1 MTGGGQVTPM
11 PPARPTNLTAIP
23 GDGQVTLTFTGAPGA
38 TSYRLY
44 WSAQS
49 TVSKTTGTA
58 LGTVTSPAIHQGLTN
73 GTMYFYVVTAVNN
86 AGESADS
93 LVASAIPSQ
102 TAAALNPQVLSRRP
116 DLDATAVRVGSRVD
130 ARFDRDLAGATATS
144 TNVSLQHLDGGV
156 VASSIASAGPLV
168 TITPSTPLAFETTY
182 RVTLGTG
189 LRDNASR
196 PLARADTWTFTT
208 GSPPPVATAH
218 VGDGAATITWTEVP
232 GTTCSVVTRSRP
244 GVPNTTQQFTVHGN
258 TFTDTVLNG
267 LLYAYEVAVWTPFG
281 LSAPSQQ
288 VTVTP
293 QPSRPPPPTAVTV
306 VTGRTTALLSWS
318 AATSATGYSVYRAN
332 RAAGTYTRIATNF
345 QSTTFLDTGLSPDAV
360 VSYVVQTE
368 SLNGTSAWSREAVEQ
383 TDGTLLPRPVSFTAT
398 PGNMWVRL
406 AWSPV
411 PGATGYVVWRALWPN
426 GDVTRYALI
435 SEGTTFDDL
444 SANVGATYRYF
455 VGAITQS
462 TISDL
467 AEATASPVPGLP
479 LPAPVLLAPTIEVNR
494 VVLGAAGTSVSG
506 VTLEVFRS
514 TTPDGGFTP
523 VPAFDNTVVGG
534 TRYFYTA
541 RYTLGAASSDFS
553 SPIEI
558 TPAAAVT
565 PAMPQNVAVTVA
577 SGGADVT
584 FDVVPNATAYQV
596 GSATTPGGTPT
607 VRCTS
612 FDGLDNRCV
621 TSLIDN
627 QTVYLSVRALNGAT
641 TGPWSA
647 ELQVRPTNLGNSAG
661 LPTPTLTASEGSNFV
676 TVSWAQVP
684 AATEYRVFRRTQT
697 TPWAPMTTTPL
708 LWFQDASA
716 RNGTE
721 YRYAVQATNLTP
733 PNNRFSVPALA
744 SFVRPSALAPP
755 RPQIVSITP
764 TNGGALV
771 RWAPIPGVRSYSVRA
786 AFNAGGAP
794 SNNQSSC
801 ASFDAWAPVC
811 ELNLANGT
819 QYSVAVSAQGQTTN
833 GASAWSDEATVTP
846 NPAAPPRPTGLIVS
860 AANERV
866 VLSATPAAATTYRLT
881 RRKEG
886 RPQVD
891 LGPIAAP
898 WIIESQ
904 PNGIEFIYGVQAET
918 SQGLSLPAMTTAAAA
933 SALAPPPPT
942 LLEVV
947 GGASRLTAWWTP
959 VPGSSQYR
967 LRTAD
972 AATGPWTATTNTFDT
987 FQSTV
992 STVGVTNGQPLYVT
1006 VEAISAS
1013 GTSAPSEPLA
1023 ATPNAGA
1030 LAAPTP
1036 TYINGNQAVQ
1046 LWWPAVPGAVGY
1058 QVIRRS
1064 RSSAWA
1070 PLASL
1075 TSLRYTDF
1083 NVENGETWV
1092 YQVRAMGPTE
1102 PGTWSGESG
1111 DQLVLATVPQQPA
1124 PPSVRPANGGF
1135 FVEWAPVALATGY
1148 VVYSASQADGLFTSS
1163 LCSTTGQFETRCRGG
1178 GSSPLFIVVRASS
1191 AAGPSVTSTPVL
1203 SGAPNAA
1210 LPTQPSVTVTAPGG
1224 AGTLRVAWSAV
1235 GGAPT
1240 FHVYRRLPNGVPTEV
1255 NTTTSLA
1262 FVDTGLTSGQQY
1274 IYYVEAENGVGRGAW
1289 SPPDSATA
1297 P

>member
-1 MTGGGQVTPM
+1 M

-23 GDGQVTLTFTGAPGA
+23 GDGQVTLTFTGSPGA

-44 WSAQS
+44 WGAQTS
-49 TVSKTTGTA
+49 VSKTTGTA
-58 LGTVTSPAIHQGLTN
+58 LGTVTSPALHQGLTN
-73 GTMYFYVVTAVNN
+73 GTTYFYVVTAVNN

-93 LVASAIPSQ
+93 VVASAIPSQ

-116 DLDATAVRVGSRVD
+116 DLDAAAVRVGSRVD

-144 TNVSLQHLDGGV
+144 ANVSLQLLDGGV
-156 VASSIASAGPLV
+156 VASSIAAAGPLV
-168 TITPSTPLAFETTY
+168 TITPTTPLAFETTY

-189 LRDNASR
+189 LRDNANR

-218 VGDGAATITWTEVP
+218 VGDSAATITWTEVP
-232 GTTCSVVTRSRP
+232 GTIYSVVTRSRP
-244 GVPNTTQQFTVHGN
+244 GVQNTTQQFTVHGN
-258 TFTDTVLNG
+258 TFTDSLSNG

-293 QPSRPPPPTAVTV
+293 QPSRPQPPTGVSV
-306 VTGRTTALLSWS
+306 VTGRTTALLSWN

-345 QSTTFLDTGLSPDAV
+345 QSTTFLDTGLTPDAI

-368 SLNGTSAWSREAVEQ
+368 SLNGTSAWSRQAVDQ
-383 TDGTLLPRPVSFTAT
+383 TEGTLLPRPATFTAT
-398 PGNMWVRL
+398 PGNTWVRL
-406 AWSPV
+406 VWSPV
-411 PGATGYVVWRALWPN
+411 PGASAYVVWRALWPN
-426 GDVTRYALI
+426 GDVAHYALI

-444 SANVGATYRYF
+444 SANVGSTYRYF
-455 VGAITQS
+455 VGAISQS
-462 TISDL
+462 VISDL
-467 AEATASPVPGLP
+467 AEASASPVPGLP
-479 LPAPVLLAPTIEVNR
+479 LPAPVLLAPAIEVNR
-494 VVLGAAGTSVSG
+494 VIISAAGSSVSG
-506 VTLEVFRS
+506 VTLEALRS
-514 TTPDGGFTP
+514 TSLDGGYAP
-523 VPAFDNTVVGG
+523 VSTFDTTAVGG

-541 RYTLGAASSDFS
+541 RYTLGAASSDLS
-553 SPIEI
+553 PPIEI

-565 PAMPQNVAVTVA
+565 PAMPQNVAVSVA

-584 FDVVPNATAYQV
+584 FDVVPNATSYQV
-596 GSATTPGGTPT
+596 GSATAPGGTPT

-627 QTVYLSVRALNGAT
+627 QTVYLSVRALNGST
-641 TGPWSA
+641 TGPWSS
-647 ELQVRPTNLGNSAG
+647 ELQVRPTNLGDSAG
-661 LPTPTLTASEGSNFV
+661 LTTPTITVNEGSNFV
-676 TVSWAQVP
+676 TFSWALVP
-684 AATEYRVFRRTQT
+684 GATHYRVFRRTRT
-697 TPWAPMTTTPL
+697 TPWALMTTTSL
-708 LWFQDASA
+708 LWFQDATA

-721 YRYAVQATNLTP
+721 YRYAVQATNQTA
-733 PNNRFSVPALA
+733 PNNRFSVPAL
-744 SFVRPSALAPP
+744 SGFVRPSALAPP
-755 RPQIVSITP
+755 RPQIVSIVP

-771 RWAPIPGVRSYSVRA
+771 RWSPIPGVRSYSVRA

-801 ASFDAWAPVC
+801 SSFDAWNPVC

-819 QYSVAVSAQGQTTN
+819 QYFVAVSAFGQTAN
-833 GASAWSDEATVTP
+833 GSSAWSDEGTVTP
-846 NPAAPPRPTGLIVS
+846 NPAGPPRPTGV
-860 AANERV
+860 AVGPANERLV
-866 VLSATPAAATTYRLT
+866 ISATPEPQTTYRLT
-881 RRKEG
+881 RRKDG
-886 RPQVD
+886 RAEVD

-904 PNGIEFIYGVQAET
+904 PNGIEFVYGLQAET
-918 SQGLSLPAMTTAAAA
+918 SSGLSFPALSNATAA

-947 GGASRLTAWWTP
+947 GGAARLTAWWSP
-959 VPGSSQYR
+959 VAGSSQYR

-972 AATGPWTATTNTFDT
+972 AATGPWTSSTNTFEP
-987 FQSTV
+987 FRSTV
-992 STVGVTNGQPLYVT
+992 TVNGVTNGQPVYVT
-1006 VEAISAS
+1006 VEASSAS
-1013 GTSAPSEPLA
+1013 GTSAPSEPMA
-1023 ATPNAGA
+1023 ATPNAAA
-1030 LAAPTP
+1030 LVTPIP

-1058 QVIRRS
+1058 QVLRRS
-1064 RSSAWA
+1064 RSSPWA
-1070 PLASL
+1070 TLTSL

-1111 DQLVLATVPQQPA
+1111 DQVVLATVPQQPA

-1135 FVEWAPVALATGY
+1135 FVEWSPVALATGY
-1148 VVYSASQADGLFTSS
+1148 IVYFASQVDGLFTST
-1163 LCSTTGQFETRCRGG
+1163 LCSTTGQFETRCRGS
-1178 GSSPLFIVVRASS
+1178 GSTPVFVVVRASS

-1203 SGAPNAA
+1203 SGAPNAG
-1210 LPTQPSVTVTAPGG
+1210 LPTQTSVTVTAPGG

-1235 GGAPT
+1235 GGTPT

-1289 SPPDSATA
+1289 STPDSATA